1 MFPSLRPP
9 RPVTRWVTSHR
20 ELRGPQQHPAALGA
34 RCASSWI
41 EASYPA
47 PRSAAI
53 SAELA
58 IDDSCSTT
66 ADDSAR
72 RTFTRLTPSSA
83 RAFETCWMH
92 AEQVMPSICSVV
104 VVMSVR
110 RNACGGI
117 TPAHSEC
124 SEGDLAGSSRRSPS
138 GVPKMQIAE
147 STTTSSGLRVYIRT
161 ATRRSTTSLAG
172 DDTHHRPMRSSLLA
186 ARSKEPGHATG
197 QRT

>member
-83 RAFETCWMH
+83 RASETCWMH

-110 RNACGGI
+110 RSACSGI
-117 TPAHSEC
+117 TPAHSGCGEA
-124 SEGDLAGSSRRSPS
+124 DLAGSSRRSPS
-138 GVPKMQIAE
+138 GFRKCKSRSRPPQAVDSA
-147 STTTSSGLRVYIRT
+147 STSAPPLDGARRVLP
-161 ATRRSTTSLAG
+161 AM
-172 DDTHHRPMRSSLLA
+172 THI
-186 ARSKEPGHATG
+186 TG
-197 QRT
+197 P